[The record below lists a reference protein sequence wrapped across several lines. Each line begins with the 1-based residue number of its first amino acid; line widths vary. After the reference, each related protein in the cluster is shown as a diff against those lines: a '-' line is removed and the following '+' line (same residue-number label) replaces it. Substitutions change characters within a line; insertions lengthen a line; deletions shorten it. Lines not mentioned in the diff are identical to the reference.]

1 MNYLYEM
8 EFFRLCGEVLQELDI
23 HWDTAPLTEDVW
35 PHQESVRNAT
45 NTVIITSN
53 QKCTFGISE
62 TYF

>member
-1 MNYLYEM
+1 MNYLYEI
-8 EFFRLCGEVLQELDI
+8 ELFRLCGEVLHELDI

-53 QKCTFGISE
+53 QK
-62 TYF
+62 